1 MSIQVSGSKPFNV
14 FNDLPWEFIP
24 TAAWNTSTANGGLGV
39 LSAGNLYVLQ
49 TSLTLANSRA
59 SLFTGKSNAL
69 NTFIPQFNGNASNA
83 KTRLNFSRKM
93 GLHIALNDG
102 QNNIP
107 ANHNLYVVLG
117 VDYTPAFVG
126 TFTDKAI
133 GFQVQTT
140 AVNVARIRIIYHDGT
155 IQKESAWVD
164 ITTPAGWLSWTNF
177 GFVLYADG
185 TGKIE
190 LHAFTGNLQGL
201 AISVTDGPV
210 GTQAATSLVNAYVT
224 HLGSATAAQGTFVIT
239 QPRVVFGT

>member
-1 MSIQVSGSKPFNV
+1 MSIQVSDSKPFNPIS
-14 FNDLPWEFIP
+14 DLPWEFIP
-24 TAAWNTSTANGGLGV
+24 TAAWNTNTANGGTAA
-39 LSAGNLYVLQ
+39 LSAGNLYVLL
-49 TSLTLANSRA
+49 TSTSLANSRA

-69 NTFIPQFNGNASNA
+69 NTFIPQFNGNTSTA
-83 KTRLNFSRKM
+83 KARLNFSRKM
-93 GLHIALNDG
+93 GLMIALNDG
-102 QNNIP
+102 QNGIP

-133 GFQVQTT
+133 GFQIQTT
-140 AVNVARIRIIYHDGT
+140 AVDVARIRIIYHDGT
-155 IQKESAWVD
+155 VQKESAWVNLD
-164 ITTPAGWLSWTNF
+164 KPAGWQMWTNF

-190 LHAFTGNLQGL
+190 LHTFTGTSQGL

-210 GTQAATSLVNAYVT
+210 GAQTATSLVNVYVT
-224 HLGSATAAQGTFVIT
+224 HLGSATAAQGNFCIT